1 MNSIQVFQDQENTHG
16 MQTRG
21 AKRADGQNQAVK
33 RTALGQ
39 VTNLRQQPARAA
51 KVSEALFMLSLL
63 FLDYSH
69 LSAIVKYDGLCIYWK
84 LKIIIFNYT
93 SLLGLCTKSCSF
105 NKTLS
110 CFSRYPCR
118 MI

>member
-1 MNSIQVFQDQENTHG
+1 MMNSIQVFQDQENTHG

-51 KVSEALFMLSLL
+51 KVSKASFMLSSL
-63 FLDYSH
+63 FFGFSH
-69 LSAIVKYDGLCIYWK
+69 LSDIVKYDWLCIFWK

-93 SLLGLCTKSCSF
+93 SLLGLCTKSCSSYE
-105 NKTLS
+105 TLS
-110 CFSRYPCR
+110 CFS
-118 MI
+118 